1 MRSARSLAALLV
13 LAAGCAPHA
22 PPSGSAGAPGASARA
37 SAVPAASSTPTTVP
51 IHVETRGGN
60 GQYVTIV
67 ESLHGRKVYTIRALS
82 GVAQRYGTEQG
93 RGELEQPHVTFVD
106 KSGTTTIADA
116 PKARVFERDKTV
128 VMSGGVHAHTSSGSV
143 LTCDTLT
150 YNGRT
155 ERFRGEGN
163 VQLSAPNGLQLGG
176 QHLDGDVKLQDVRVT
191 GNGV

>member
-1 MRSARSLAALLV
+1 MRSASSLAALV
-13 LAAGCAPHA
+13 VITAGCAPHA
-22 PPSGSAGAPGASARA
+22 PPSGAAAPAATAAASA
-37 SAVPAASSTPTTVP
+37 TPTAVP

-67 ESLHGRKVYTIRALS
+67 ESLRGRKVYTIRALS

-93 RGELEQPHVTFVD
+93 SGELEQPHVTFVD
-106 KSGTTTIADA
+106 KSGVTTIADA

-150 YNGRT
+150 YNGST
-155 ERFRGEGN
+155 ERLHGEGN

-176 QHLDGDVKLQDVRVT
+176 RHLDGDVKLQDVRVT
-191 GNGV
+191 GGGA